1 MKILQISQPS
11 DAPALLQGAEPI
23 WLSLDSPT
31 PETLTAVGQELGLD
45 PLAIDDSI
53 EFGQMPKLD
62 DYPQSALLVFYGAAI
77 EKREQ
82 GDLPRLVEVHFH
94 ITDNVVLCVRRDDS
108 DAIERAEQRVAADDV
123 HNAQAALLRFL
134 DSLAASFAP
143 PLTHLEDELDVL
155 EDEVMR
161 DPQTETRQRLLELK
175 HSLVKVRQTI
185 DRQRDVMAGHREL
198 LHRIPGSHESSA
210 HNVIRDLYDR
220 LALTSQQ
227 IEIVRELI
235 TNALDLYVSAAS
247 KKLNETMK
255 VLMVVATFFLPLTF
269 LVGFFG
275 QNFGWMTD
283 RIDGLGDFLIFG
295 LGVSIVFVVVL
306 YMIFWRAGFLGKRKR
321 GSGRS

>member
-1 MKILQISQPS
+1 MKILQISEPS

-31 PETLTAVGQELGLD
+31 PETLTAIGEELGLD

-62 DYPQSALLVFYGAAI
+62 DYPHSALLVFYGAGI
-77 EKREQ
+77 EKRDE

-94 ITDNVVLCVRRDDS
+94 VTENAVICVYRHGS
-108 DAIERAEQRVAADDV
+108 DAIERAEQRVASDDV
-123 HNAQAALLRFL
+123 HNPQAALLRFL

-143 PLTHLEDELDVL
+143 PLAHLEDELDVI

-161 DPQTETRQRLLELK
+161 DPQPETRQRLLELK

-198 LHRIPGSHESSA
+198 LHRIPGSHGSAA

-247 KKLNETMK
+247 NKLNETMK
-255 VLMVVATFFLPLTF
+255 VLTVVATFFLPLTF

-283 RIDGLGDFLIFG
+283 RIDELGDFLIFG
-295 LGVSIVFVVVL
+295 LGISLVFVVAL
-306 YMIFWRAGFLGKRKR
+306 YLIFLRAGFLGSRKR
-321 GSGRS
+321 NRG

>member
-1 MKILQISQPS
+1 MKILKISERS

-23 WLSLDSPT
+23 WLSLDCPT
-31 PETLTAVGQELGLD
+31 PETLAALGDQLGLD
-45 PLAIDDSI
+45 PLAIEDSI

-62 DYPQSALLVFYGAAI
+62 DYPGSALLVFYGATI
-77 EKREQ
+77 EARDQ
-82 GDLPRLVEVHFH
+82 GDLPQLVEVHFH
-94 ITDNVVLCVRRDDS
+94 ITERAVLCVRRHDN
-108 DAIERAEQRVAADDV
+108 DAIERAEQRVGADDV
-123 HNAQAALLRFL
+123 STAQAALLRFL
-134 DSLAASFAP
+134 DALAASFAP
-143 PLTHLEDELDVL
+143 PLAHFENELDAI
-155 EDEVMR
+155 EDDVMH
-161 DPQTETRQRLLELK
+161 DPQPQTRQRLLELK

-198 LHRIPGSHESSA
+198 LDRIPGNHEASA

-247 KKLNETMK
+247 KRLNETMK
-255 VLMVVATFFLPLTF
+255 VLTVVATFFLPLTF

-283 RIDGLGDFLIFG
+283 RIDRLGDFLIFG
-295 LGVSIVFVVVL
+295 LGVSIVFIVVL
-306 YMIFWRAGFLGKRKR
+306 YVIFWRAGFLGHRR
-321 GSGRS
+321 QSRR

>member
-1 MKILQISQPS
+1 MKIVQADNQFQPPAFNENAAPVWIS
-11 DAPALLQGAEPI
+11 LNR
-23 WLSLDSPT
+23 PT
-31 PETLTAVGQELGLD
+31 PETLTALGEQLGLD
-45 PLAIDDSI
+45 RLAIDDSI

-62 DYPQSALLVFYGAAI
+62 DYPGSALLVFYGATI
-77 EKREQ
+77 EPRDE

-94 ITDNVVLCVRRDDS
+94 VTERVVLCVYRHDS
-108 DAIERAEQRVAADDV
+108 VAIERAEQRVGADDV
-123 HNAQAALLRFL
+123 DTAQAALLRFL

-143 PLTHLEDELDVL
+143 PLAHFENELDAI
-155 EDEVMR
+155 EDDVMR
-161 DPQTETRQRLLELK
+161 DPQPETRQRLLELK
-175 HSLVKVRQTI
+175 HSLVKVRQPI

-198 LHRIPGSHESSA
+198 LDRIPGNHEASA

-255 VLMVVATFFLPLTF
+255 VLTVVATFFLPLTF

-283 RIDGLGDFLIFG
+283 RIDGLADFLIFG
-295 LGVSIVFVVVL
+295 LGVSIVFIVVL
-306 YMIFWRAGFLGKRKR
+306 YLIFWRAGFLGHRKR
-321 GSGRS
+321 ERG

>member
-1 MKILQISQPS
+1 MQT
-11 DAPALLQGAEPI
+11 LQGDDQAVALTLDAGSEPI
-23 WLSLDSPT
+23 WISLIEPT
-31 PETLTAVGQELGLD
+31 PDAIRELGEKLGLD
-45 PLAIDDSI
+45 QLAIDDSI

-62 DYPQSALLVFYGAAI
+62 DYPDSALLVFYGAGI
-77 EKREQ
+77 EKQ
-82 GDLPRLVEVHFH
+82 ATGDLPRLIEVHFH
-94 ITDNVVLCVRRDDS
+94 ITERAVLCIRHHDS
-108 DAIERAEQRVAADDV
+108 DAIARGEQRIAADDV

-134 DSLAASFAP
+134 DSLASSFAP
-143 PLTHLEDELDVL
+143 PLAHFENELDTI

-161 DPQTETRQRLLELK
+161 DPQPQTRQRLLELK

-198 LHRIPGSHESSA
+198 LDRIPGSHEASA

-247 KKLNETMK
+247 KRLNETMK
-255 VLMVVATFFLPLTF
+255 VLTVVATFFLPLTF

-295 LGVSIVFVVVL
+295 LGVSIIFVVAL
-306 YMIFWRAGFLGKRKR
+306 YLIFRQAGFLGHRKR
-321 GSGRS
+321 DRR